1 MKTIKVVE
9 VKNYRGGPLLVP
21 CFDDMG
27 DVVTE
32 PICGPNGKPLLDT
45 AGQPVTEQVLKQGTI
60 VDLLDVGLR
69 DFPRSKWTMI
79 HVAQATKLLA
89 VLSACRESGQSEFSI
104 EDETYKWLVSIL
116 KDNEIGVP
124 MFTLN
129 LAPVLTAIGADVDN

>member
-60 VDLLDVGLR
+60 VDLLDVGMR
-69 DFPRSKWTMI
+69 DFPRSKWTMSHI
-79 HVAQATKLLA
+79 AQATKLLA
-89 VLSACRESGQSEFSI
+89 VLAACREDGRSEFGI